1 MQLKY
6 MYSSE
11 WFSMTEFLMIN
22 VEIPCEC
29 IKVMQILRFPT
40 VMKLQARK
48 VRKHSHPNPK
58 HHDFLQVRAC
68 TWFGPFSWYLHIYRK
83 LVWRVVRIHPP
94 YKIPISPNSNKR
106 TCTTFHGQFRSRFL
120 HLIRMTQQYT
130 CRVQVLRLRV
140 FMGLTRPRTLLWY

>member
-1 MQLKY
+1 LRIGDDSANGTPFFTDMINFMQLKY

-68 TWFGPFSWYLHIYRK
+68 T
-83 LVWRVVRIHPP
+83 
-94 YKIPISPNSNKR
+94 
-106 TCTTFHGQFRSRFL
+106 
-120 HLIRMTQQYT
+120 
-130 CRVQVLRLRV
+130 
-140 FMGLTRPRTLLWY
+140 